1 MTEAIQLRADSGSG
15 FTKEQADLIKR
26 TCTPAD
32 VTDDEFRLFLHVARI
47 SGLDPLR
54 KQIHCT
60 KRNGRL
66 TIIAGIDGLQARA
79 AREADYKGIVHGVV
93 CEKDDFAFDA
103 QSGAVRHVVNP
114 FGQRGNIVGA
124 YGVVHREGKL
134 PFAQMVR
141 FAEYVQPQSPTWKQ
155 MPHVMIDKVARSTAL
170 RMAYPEQFSS
180 IYEPAEMD
188 QAEPPPT
195 VNGAAT
201 EALKSKLLASV
212 GGTVDVVPA
221 PKPATT
227 VTVVPTRRMEIR
239 DEEPPPPG
247 DEDAPPDEETGPPVA
262 TVPFGT
268 KSGTPVTDLSDR
280 DLNWYLG
287 AKLTPRHPDFELAVR
302 AEIERRRQ

>member
-1 MTEAIQLRADSGSG
+1 MTEAIALRPEVALSS

-32 VTDDEFRLFLHVARI
+32 VTDDEFRLFLHVARV

-54 KQIHCT
+54 RQIHCT
-60 KRNGRL
+60 KRQGRL

-79 AREADYKGIVHGVV
+79 ARESDYKGIVHGVV

-114 FGQRGNIVGA
+114 FGQRGAIVGA
-124 YGVVHREGKL
+124 YGIVHRDGKL

-188 QAEPPPT
+188 QADVPAT

-201 EALKSKLLASV
+201 EALKSKLLAAVSN
-212 GGTVDVVPA
+212 DVPMPA
-221 PKPATT
+221 PAQQ
-227 VTVVPTRRMEIR
+227 VVEARPSRMQIQT
-239 DEEPPPPG
+239 EEPPPPS
-247 DEDAPPDEETGPPVA
+247 DEDAPPEEDGPPAAVL
-262 TVPFGT
+262 VPFGN
-268 KSGTPVTDLSDR
+268 KRGTPVSDLSDR
-280 DLNWYLG
+280 DLAWYAAANLT
-287 AKLTPRHPDFELAVR
+287 AKNPEFQAAV
-302 AEIERRRQ
+302 ADEISRRKQ